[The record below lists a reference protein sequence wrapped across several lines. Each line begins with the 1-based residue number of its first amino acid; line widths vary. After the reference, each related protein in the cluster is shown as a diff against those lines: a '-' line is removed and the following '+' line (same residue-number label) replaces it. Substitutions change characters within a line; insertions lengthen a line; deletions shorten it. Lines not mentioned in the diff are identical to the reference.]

1 MRSIPE
7 NPSAQRTPRMT
18 GKVVAIGEVTEA
30 QQRAMFTVFA
40 RYYEQISYER
50 FVHDLAE
57 KDRVILLFDE
67 AGTIQGFSTIKHLE
81 IRRGDVVHRGLFSG
95 DTVVAEEFWGQR
107 VLGRLFLRHLFAQ
120 KLAHP
125 FQPYWWLLIS
135 KGYKTYLL
143 MANNFAEHYPRYER
157 PTPADRQQI
166 LEDFASQLFPDS
178 YNRENGLIEFAES
191 LGQLKGH
198 VAPIHADCLENPRI
212 RFFQDRNPTWQ
223 RGSELV
229 CIARMTWSMPF
240 YYGAKALRK
249 QWTRLAEKQLS
260 ERPAPAGGE

>member
-1 MRSIPE
+1 MRSASPPARAPKMSGRI
-7 NPSAQRTPRMT
+7 
-18 GKVVAIGEVTEA
+18 VAIGDVGTAER
-30 QQRAMFTVFA
+30 RAMFSVFA

-50 FVHDLAE
+50 FVADLEA
-57 KDRVILLFDE
+57 KDLVILLFDE

-81 IRRGDVVHRGLFSG
+81 VTRGARVHRGLFSG

-143 MANNFAEHYPRYER
+143 MANNFAEHYPRHER
-157 PTPADRQQI
+157 PTPPESQQV
-166 LEDFASQLFPDS
+166 LEDFALQLFPDS
-178 YNRENGLIEFAES
+178 YNRTSGLIEFEAS

-198 VAPIHADCLENPRI
+198 VAPITQESLDNPRI
-212 RFFQDRNPTWQ
+212 RFFQERNPTWQ

-240 YYGAKALRK
+240 YYGAKALWK
-249 QWTRLAEKQLS
+249 QWTRLGEKQLG